1 MNSANIQCC
10 AVSKFLSDYFYFYL
24 SKKIPTYL
32 YFYLS
37 ILSAITLPNTAN
49 ITDCEWSW
57 KLLHLFEA
65 L

>member
-37 ILSAITLPNTAN
+37 TQCDYFAQH
-49 ITDCEWSW
+49 CQY
-57 KLLHLFEA
+57 H
-65 L
+65 

>member
-49 ITDCEWSW
+49 ITDCE
-57 KLLHLFEA
+57 
-65 L
+65 